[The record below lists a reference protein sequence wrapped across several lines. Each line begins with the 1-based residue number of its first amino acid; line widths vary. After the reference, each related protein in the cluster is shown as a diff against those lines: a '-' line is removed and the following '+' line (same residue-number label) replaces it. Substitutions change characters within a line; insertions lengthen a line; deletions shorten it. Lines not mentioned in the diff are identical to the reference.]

1 VGPPYGALFKVT
13 PPPTSGF
20 RTPDFWVVVRH
31 FAPRLGLRTS
41 DFGLGDLP
49 PRTRSGE
56 VARATSPQPQP
67 AGFMPRLRTD
77 QAKMGRPTTGPWT
90 LNILHTSATHTL
102 LWNDSRDCGRAVPV
116 RPQSSEPLVRFGLE
130 SPLANGVAR
139 SLERPHQT
147 SFVLAQATLERLKR
161 LRSCRARTTAVFR
174 AVGDLGLKIRW
185 LRVW

>member
-1 VGPPYGALFKVT
+1 MGPPYGALFKVT

-31 FAPRLGLRTS
+31 FAPRLGIRKS

-147 SFVLAQATLERLKR
+147 SFVLRKQRWNDSR
-161 LRSCRARTTAVFR
+161 DCGR
-174 AVGDLGLKIRW
+174 AVHVRPQSFEPLVIW
-185 LRVW
+185 V